1 MKVWWVSL
9 SESPI
14 ITWKGE
20 AMTREVLFLDILETE
35 EGEGAPP
42 LMRLVVRAYP
52 SDEKGY
58 TSLTPECDTM
68 EGFEQAVTELKK
80 RMDSALERARV
91 TFHQYQAQA
100 KGEKTVSDFHN
111 PEEIWQALEECS
123 SLEEMRELFN
133 GLSESKRQEVAD
145 FVLTQLNI
153 FKGAASTFSQHYNE
167 AESLLE

>member
-1 MKVWWVSL
+1 
-9 SESPI
+9 
-14 ITWKGE
+14 
-20 AMTREVLFLDILETE
+20 MTREVLFLDLLEKE

-42 LMRLVVRAYP
+42 RMRLVVRAYP

-68 EGFEQAVTELKK
+68 EGFEQEVAELKK
-80 RMDSALERARV
+80 RLDSALEKAREA
-91 TFHQYQAQA
+91 FQQYQVQA
-100 KGEKTVSDFHN
+100 RGDKAVSDFHN
-111 PEEIWQALEECS
+111 AEEIWQALEECS

-133 GLSESKRQEVAD
+133 GLSASKRQEVAD

-167 AESLLE
+167 AEYLLE

>member
-1 MKVWWVSL
+1 
-9 SESPI
+9 
-14 ITWKGE
+14 
-20 AMTREVLFLDILETE
+20 MTREVLFLDLLETE

-42 LMRLVVRAYP
+42 RMRLVVRAYP

-68 EGFEQAVTELKK
+68 EGFEQAMAGLKQ
-80 RMDSALERARV
+80 RMDSALERARE
-91 TFHQYQAQA
+91 TFQQYQAQA
-100 KGEKTVSDFHN
+100 KGEEAVSDFHSA
-111 PEEIWQALEECS
+111 EEVWQVLEECS

-133 GLSESKRQEVAD
+133 GLSVSKRQEVAD

-167 AESLLE
+167 AEYLLE

>member
-1 MKVWWVSL
+1 
-9 SESPI
+9 
-14 ITWKGE
+14 
-20 AMTREVLFLDILETE
+20 MTREVLFLDLLETE

-42 LMRLVVRAYP
+42 RMRLVVRAYP

-68 EGFEQAVTELKK
+68 EGFEQAMAGLKQ
-80 RMDSALERARV
+80 RMDSALERAREA
-91 TFHQYQAQA
+91 FQQYQA
-100 KGEKTVSDFHN
+100 KGEEAVSDFHSA
-111 PEEIWQALEECS
+111 EEVWQALEECY

-133 GLSESKRQEVAD
+133 GLSVSKRQEVAD

-167 AESLLE
+167 GEYLLE

>member
-1 MKVWWVSL
+1 
-9 SESPI
+9 
-14 ITWKGE
+14 
-20 AMTREVLFLDILETE
+20 MTREVLFLDLIDTGE
-35 EGEGAPP
+35 EEGAPP
-42 LMRLVVRAYP
+42 RIRLVVKAYP

-58 TSLTPECDTM
+58 TSLIPECDTM

-80 RMDSALERARV
+80 RMDSALERARE
-91 TFHQYQAQA
+91 TFQQYQAQA

-167 AESLLE
+167 AEFLLE

>member
-1 MKVWWVSL
+1 
-9 SESPI
+9 
-14 ITWKGE
+14 
-20 AMTREVLFLDILETE
+20 MTREVLFLDLLETE

-42 LMRLVVRAYP
+42 RMRLVVRAYP

-68 EGFEQAVTELKK
+68 EGFEQAMAGLKQ
-80 RMDSALERARV
+80 RMDSALERAREA
-91 TFHQYQAQA
+91 FQQYQA
-100 KGEKTVSDFHN
+100 KGEEAVSDFHSA
-111 PEEIWQALEECS
+111 EEVWQALEECS

-133 GLSESKRQEVAD
+133 GLSVSKRQEVAD

-167 AESLLE
+167 GEYLLE

>member
-1 MKVWWVSL
+1 MDLV
-9 SESPI
+9 E
-14 ITWKGE
+14 TGE
-20 AMTREVLFLDILETE
+20 E
-35 EGEGAPP
+35 EGAPP
-42 LMRLVVRAYP
+42 RVRLAVRAYP

-68 EGFEQAVTELKK
+68 EGFEQAVDELKK
-80 RMDSALERARV
+80 MMNSALERARE
-91 TFHQYQAQA
+91 TFQQYQAQA
-100 KGEKTVSDFHN
+100 KGEKAVSDFHN

-123 SLEEMRELFN
+123 SLEEMREIFN

-167 AESLLE
+167 AEYLLE